1 MTRIIGITGGIGSGK
16 STLAFCFSAHDIP
29 VFDADEISR
38 FALTPDSEC
47 FPRVVELFGQDS
59 LNPDGTANRA
69 YIASKVFS
77 DPDLLESLNG
87 IVHPFVI
94 EELLRRSE
102 SCGRP
107 IVVWDVPL
115 LFESGT
121 DAFCACTIAVLC
133 SEEIRISRAM
143 RRDGANEAQIRA
155 RMRAQMTDEERGAR
169 ATFLIRNEGTI
180 DAFYAN
186 ADALI
191 ERLQE
196 DLK

>member
-16 STLAFCFSAHDIP
+16 STLAFCFAAHNIP

-38 FALTPDSEC
+38 FALTPELEC
-47 FPRVVELFGQDS
+47 FPRVIELFGQEA
-59 LNPDGTANRA
+59 LKPDGTADRA
-69 YIASKVFS
+69 FIASKVFA
-77 DPDLLESLNG
+77 DPELLESLNA

-102 SCGRP
+102 NCGCP

-133 SEEIRISRAM
+133 REEIRISRAM
-143 RRDGANEAQIRA
+143 RRDGANETQIRA
-155 RMRAQMTDEERGAR
+155 RMRAQMTDAERAER
-169 ATFLIRNEGTI
+169 ATFLIRNEGTL